1 MVNNVL
7 IRLQSFI
14 REPIFEGTYFEV
26 LFRVRACSHVP
37 DCPSKPGKKPG
48 QLAFP
53 DQLLFAL
60 I

>member
-26 LFRVRACSHVP
+26 LFRVRACSYVP
-37 DCPSKPGKKPG
+37 GCPSKSG

-53 DQLLFAL
+53 GQLLFA
-60 I
+60 II